1 MPKGQNDKNLFIETL
16 EWICAKLESA
26 KIPYMITGG
35 SAVGFW
41 GHIRTTMDIDI
52 VIQVY
57 AKQIDP
63 FLKSIENEAYVDIE
77 EAKRAILNREM
88 FNIIQNET
96 CFKVDVIPLNEKD
109 NYEMEKFKN
118 RIKINFQNRNIFVTG
133 PEDLIISKLIW
144 SKSVGGSER
153 QLGDCE
159 SIYRLNREKL
169 NLDYIKKWVKASEVE
184 GEFKKITLK

>member
-1 MPKGQNDKNLFIETL
+1 MPEGQDAKNLFTETL
-16 EWICAKLESA
+16 AWICAKLESE

-52 VIQVY
+52 VIQIY
-57 AKQIDP
+57 AKQIDS
-63 FLKSIENEAYVDIE
+63 FLKSVENEAYVDTE

-88 FNIIQNET
+88 FNIIHNET

-118 RIKINFQNRNIFVTG
+118 RIKINFQNRDIFVTG
-133 PEDLIISKLIW
+133 PEDLIISKLLW
-144 SKSVGGSER
+144 SKSGGGSER
-153 QLGDCE
+153 QLRDCE
-159 SIYRLNREKL
+159 SIYRLNCEKL
-169 NLDYIKKWVKASEVE
+169 NLGYITKWVKILKIED
-184 GEFKKITLK
+184 EFNKLMLK